1 MTNQL
6 TREEALKILEQPPLS
21 EEESRVLFSE
31 VAKKLEISEEDLM
44 QFHNMPFSTEKFKSQ
59 EKFYNIGIK
68 LYEKLGLEKRI
79 RK

>member
-1 MTNQL
+1 MEIN
-6 TREEALKILEQPPLS
+6 EEK
-21 EEESRVLFSE
+21 
-31 VAKKLEISEEDLM
+31 LM
-44 QFHNMPFSTEKFKSQ
+44 QFHNMPFSTENFKSQ